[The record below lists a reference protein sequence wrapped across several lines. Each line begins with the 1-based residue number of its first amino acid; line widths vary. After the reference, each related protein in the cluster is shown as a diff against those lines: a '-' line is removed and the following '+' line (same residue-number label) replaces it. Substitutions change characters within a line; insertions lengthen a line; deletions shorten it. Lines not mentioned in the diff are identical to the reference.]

1 MLLDPVG
8 WELIDESIDM
18 NSELIAIDQP
28 VYGSRELMCDL
39 DAIRL
44 VRKPIAQILQKYP
57 VSLESK

>member
-1 MLLDPVG
+1 
-8 WELIDESIDM
+8 M
-18 NSELIAIDQP
+18 NSELSAIDQH
-28 VYGSRELMCDL
+28 VYGSRELKCDL

>member
-1 MLLDPVG
+1 
-8 WELIDESIDM
+8 M
-18 NSELIAIDQP
+18 NSELSAIDQH